1 MLVCVDFYKDR
12 IQSWLMHKI
21 LDTDDYTLES
31 VDALELL
38 YLLNDGVLKVQN
50 LKRELNI
57 NGRYDYTIEFI
68 NIINWGYN
76 DLTNDLSIFIYE
88 DKVWFWYKGN
98 VYIVSWDSIA
108 KFYKDDM
115 NWSYFYITAN
125 RNVRVKLG
133 WGMGTV
139 DVTFKDDNCNINM
152 KSSWFGLKVNK
163 VAQCSRADFKKRL
176 LFSK

>member
-1 MLVCVDFYKDR
+1 M
-12 IQSWLMHKI
+12 
-21 LDTDDYTLES
+21 S

-50 LKRELNI
+50 LKRELVMNCKC
-57 NGRYDYTIEFI
+57 DYTIEYI
-68 NIINWGYN
+68 NLINWGYN
-76 DLTNDLSIFIYE
+76 DLTNDLSIFICE

-98 VYIVSWDSIA
+98 VYIVSWDSIV

-115 NWSYFYITAN
+115 NWSYFYITDN

-133 WGMGTV
+133 WGMGTI
-139 DVTFKDDNCNINM
+139 DITLEDDNCNINM

-163 VAQCSRADFKKRL
+163 VAQCSRVDFKKRL

>member
-12 IQSWLMHKI
+12 IQSWLMYKI

-76 DLTNDLSIFIYE
+76 DLTNDLSIFIY
-88 DKVWFWYKGN
+88 
-98 VYIVSWDSIA
+98 I
-108 KFYKDDM
+108 
-115 NWSYFYITAN
+115 
-125 RNVRVKLG
+125 
-133 WGMGTV
+133 
-139 DVTFKDDNCNINM
+139 
-152 KSSWFGLKVNK
+152 
-163 VAQCSRADFKKRL
+163 
-176 LFSK
+176 